1 MSNTDSLSGKVA
13 LITGASRGIGKEIAL
28 ELSQLGAETF
38 INYSSSDAKAEEV
51 LRSIKTSAPKRL
63 SSKAISLPIPLLAPV
78 IKATL
83 PDNESV
89 LDIMKFYNFQS

>member
-1 MSNTDSLSGKVA
+1 MSFKDSLSGKVA
-13 LITGASRGIGKEIAL
+13 
-28 ELSQLGAETF
+28 
-38 INYSSSDAKAEEV
+38 
-51 LRSIKTSAPKRL
+51 
-63 SSKAISLPIPLLAPV
+63 LAPV